1 MDEELKQHLDELKR
15 DLRVHIQSAED
26 RTAALIAA
34 EVGALHTEVR
44 EGFDRVDRR
53 LDLQGLM
60 LSTSTKALGGLL
72 ENTVSLETEYKQTR
86 KEIGE
91 LRGRVEKLE
100 GGAGK
105 AA

>member
-1 MDEELKQHLDELKR
+1 MDQELKR
-15 DLRVHIQSAED
+15 NLDEMEGRLVGRLD
-26 RTAALIAA
+26 RAA
-34 EVGALHTEVR
+34 EAFATELGQLRTEMR

-60 LSTSTKALGGLL
+60 LSTNTKALGGLL
-72 ENTVSLETEYKQTR
+72 ENTVTLESEYRQTR

-91 LRGRVEKLE
+91 LRQRVDKLE
-100 GGAGK
+100 GGR